1 MGKLAKN
8 IFYGI
13 SLGLSVLITLWI
25 FGASKSTVGAP
36 VSYGLILMYILT
48 VMALI
53 VALALSAKGMVNK
66 PKSALMSG
74 IGIGVLILF
83 IVIGYF
89 MDDHKITTSYTKYGV
104 DTELY
109 SGIIGGSLIATWIV
123 LGGAVLLTLYASLS
137 DFIKRL

>member
-13 SLGLSVLITLWI
+13 SLGLSVLITIWI
-25 FGASKSTVGAP
+25 FGASKSGVGAP

-48 VMALI
+48 VMAII
-53 VALALSAKGMVNK
+53 VALALSAKGMFNK

-74 IGIGVLILF
+74 IGVGVLLLF
-83 IVIGYF
+83 VIIGYF

-104 DTELY
+104 DTEVY

-123 LGGAVLLTLYASLS
+123 LGGAVLLTLYAALA

>member
-1 MGKLAKN
+1 MNKLAKN
-8 IFYGI
+8 LFYGI
-13 SLGLSVLITLWI
+13 TLGLSTLVVAWI
-25 FGASKSTVGAP
+25 FGASKSGIGTP
-36 VSYGLILMYILT
+36 VSYGLMLLYSLLVI
-48 VMALI
+48 AL
-53 VALALSAKGMVNK
+53 VAALALSAKGLMNK

-74 IGIGVLILF
+74 IGIGVLLVL

-89 MDDHKITTSYTKYGV
+89 FDGHEVTTTYTKYGV
-104 DTELY
+104 ETETY